1 MSPNQQTLPTQPI
14 RIPTKMSGRKK
25 TDTSTTSPT
34 KEAPS
39 DTAANDIATYSNQYP
54 TTESAPQLETSRTK
68 PHKNNKGN
76 TTKAYKQQSTK
87 EATNTTTTS
96 TTNKKAT
103 TNDKV
108 SINKAPNK
116 PANTIKHQKKNV
128 NSDPFEKEN
137 KVNHNPF

>member
-76 TTKAYKQQSTK
+76 TTKAYKQQSEEQTK
-87 EATNTTTTS
+87 TYYFYNILFHMHPPLELEIDKLLCRITNTIAS
-96 TTNKKAT
+96 VYENKK
-103 TNDKV
+103 
-108 SINKAPNK
+108 
-116 PANTIKHQKKNV
+116 
-128 NSDPFEKEN
+128 E
-137 KVNHNPF
+137 